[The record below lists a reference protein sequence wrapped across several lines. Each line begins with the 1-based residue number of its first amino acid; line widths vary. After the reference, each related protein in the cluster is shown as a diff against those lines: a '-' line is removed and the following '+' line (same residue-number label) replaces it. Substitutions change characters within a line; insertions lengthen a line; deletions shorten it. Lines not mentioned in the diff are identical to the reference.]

1 MTLHPASATA
11 EYLTEVEVVDDLQG
25 AVTAHAAAAV
35 DRLDPERGVLLA
47 AVWLRPCDRRERPA
61 AHRARPGDGPGVV
74 AGGALANSAT
84 ALQALTTGH
93 SPAVVREHTSYR
105 RWAAA
110 LTQRADQLDTAPFWS
125 AQLAGDDPD
134 LGARRVRNPDQATG
148 PVI

>member
-1 MTLHPASATA
+1 MTLHPVATA
-11 EYLTEVEVVDDLQG
+11 EYLTEVEVVDDLQA

-47 AVWLRPCDRRERPA
+47 AVWLRPAVGESVLLLTAHVLAMDPA
-61 AHRARPGDGPGVV
+61 SWRVV
-74 AGGALANSAT
+74 LGELAT

-134 LGARRVRNPDQATG
+134 LGARRVRPRPRPG
-148 PVI
+148 R